1 MISNELLKIK
11 VGEFTKPIN
20 IPGGLL
26 VLKLDDKRTN
36 ELEID
41 FDIELQKMI
50 QYEKNKQ
57 LKQFSSIY
65 YKKVKNNAEIYEN

>member
-1 MISNELLKIK
+1 MVSNELLKIT

-26 VLKLDDKRTN
+26 MLKLDDKRTN

-41 FDIELQKMI
+41 FDRELQKMI

>member
-1 MISNELLKIK
+1 MNELLKIK

-26 VLKLDDKRTN
+26 MLKLVDKRTS

-41 FDIELQKMI
+41 FDRELQKMI

-65 YKKVKNNAEIYEN
+65 YKKIKNNTEIYEN